1 MSSRGGCL
9 WHEQLPDSRASR
21 PPLPGDTAVD
31 VAIVGAGYTGL
42 WTAYYLAKADPSL
55 RIVVL
60 ERETAGFGAS
70 GRNGGW
76 CSALF
81 PASWHRMARDATR
94 SSVIDMQAALED
106 AVDEVGRVAA
116 AEGIDCD
123 FALGGSVALAR
134 GLAQLHRAKAE
145 VVEARSWGFGPD
157 TLDLLSAGEAVRR
170 VSATRTLGAVTTAHC
185 AALQPAMLVTGLAK
199 AAEALG
205 VVIHEQTAALEVS
218 QRRVRT
224 THGTVTSDVVLTATE
239 GYTAQL
245 PGRRR
250 ELAPVYSLM
259 LATEPLPD
267 QVWEQ
272 IGLHDRT
279 TFSDERHLT
288 IYGQRTAD
296 GRIAF
301 GGRGAPYHFGSRI
314 DPAYE
319 RVDAVHTA
327 LQASLIELFPV
338 LADATVTHRWGGN
351 LGVPRDWYPSVGFDR
366 ASGAAWAGGYVGDG
380 VATANLA
387 GRTLADLITGRD
399 TARTHLPWVRRRTA
413 RWEPEPLRW
422 AGVNA
427 VTALMSRA
435 DRTEARTGRPSRA
448 AAGFWRALGQ

>member
-1 MSSRGGCL
+1 MSSAGLSL
-9 WHEQLPDSRASR
+9 WQGQLPDVPSR
-21 PPLPGDTAVD
+21 PSLPGDTAVD

-42 WTAYYLAKADPSL
+42 WTAFYLAKADPSM
-55 RIVVL
+55 RIVVV
-60 ERETAGFGAS
+60 ERERAGFGAS

-81 PASWHRMARDATR
+81 PASWHQMARQASR

-106 AVDEVGRVAA
+106 AVDEVGRIAA

-123 FALGGSVALAR
+123 YALGGSVVLAR
-134 GLAQLHRAKAE
+134 GPAQLLRASAA
-145 VVEARSWGFGPD
+145 VDEARSWGFGPD
-157 TLDLLSAGEAVRR
+157 TLDLICADEAMRR
-170 VSATRTLGAVTTAHC
+170 VRATRTLGAVTTTHC
-185 AALQPAMLVTGLAK
+185 AALQPALLARGLAQ
-199 AAEALG
+199 AAEAVG
-205 VVIHEQTAALEVS
+205 VVIRERTAALEIS
-218 QRRVRT
+218 HRRVRT
-224 THGTVTSDVVLTATE
+224 THGTVTADVVLIATE

-272 IGLHDRT
+272 IGLQDRA
-279 TFSDERHLT
+279 TFSDKRHLT

-319 RVDAVHTA
+319 RVGAVHTA
-327 LQASLIELFPV
+327 LQTSLVELFPV
-338 LADATVTHRWGGN
+338 LADATITHRWGGN
-351 LGVPRDWYPSVGFDR
+351 LGVPRDWYPSVGLDH
-366 ASGAAWAGGYVGDG
+366 ASGTAWAGGYVGDG
-380 VATANLA
+380 VATTNLA

-435 DRTEARTGRPSRA
+435 DRTEARTGRPSLA